1 MTARA
6 AELIATLGLQPHPEG
21 GYYRE
26 LHRSATQVQPLD
38 GRAPRPSLTTI
49 YFLLAEGDVSRW
61 HQVSSDEVWHHFEGA
76 PLDLVV
82 ADPGFTTVSHQTLG
96 AVSDGLSPEHVVAA
110 GDWQAARSTGAYS
123 LVGCVVGPGFDFA
136 DFRMLRDWPAEAAEL
151 TPRHPDVAQF
161 L

>member
-1 MTARA
+1 MPTPVVCRFAFLVTLVSLSGCGDQRA
-6 AELIATLGLQPHPEG
+6 AFARLIPAE
-21 GYYRE
+21 E
-26 LHRSATQVQPLD
+26 SAFGRQVVEQLR
-38 GRAPRPSLTTI
+38 G
-49 YFLLAEGDVSRW
+49 
-61 HQVSSDEVWHHFEGA
+61 HHFEGA

-82 ADPGFTTVSHQTLG
+82 ADPGFTTVLHHTLG
-96 AVSDGLSPEHVVAA
+96 AVADGLSPEHVVEA